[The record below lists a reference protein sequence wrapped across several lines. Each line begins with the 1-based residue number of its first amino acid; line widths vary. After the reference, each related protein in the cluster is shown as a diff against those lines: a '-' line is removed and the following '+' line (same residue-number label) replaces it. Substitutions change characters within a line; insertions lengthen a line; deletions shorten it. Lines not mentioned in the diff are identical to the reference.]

1 MARLRSHAPL
11 IIAVAGT
18 LGALALL
25 WLTRR
30 QPQALPPIFYF
41 DAPGA
46 FFTLLAWGGSAL
58 SLLARAPVQQPAWR
72 MPAAAL
78 VLTCAFVTALTP
90 LVIAAYL
97 AMALLIAGDI
107 GHWRTR
113 AAMRRVAPLVLAAAA
128 LALGYG
134 ALALRG
140 ALRIDAPQAG
150 VALDSFVFWFV
161 LLAVSTPLL
170 PPVATRP
177 AGVAESQGPAMHI
190 LTFAWLYPLVRLYTL
205 GPWNE
210 GWSFATLV
218 LGGGAMVWMS
228 LMALT
233 ARNHVARAGYARYRF
248 LAVALAG
255 AGLSSGAG
263 LAATGY
269 ALLVYLLLAVIA
281 AGETGASPVA
291 EQDGSALLLPSTL
304 PAWLLSGAIPLTAPF
319 IATWM
324 LVGAAAAGGVVL
336 LAAAAWLTALLAALS
351 IVLEPPRAAS
361 RAVWFAGATSLALG
375 VAAPLAVRFL
385 IQPSIEQLQGGLSVY
400 GDVNVW
406 PWIGLAASDS
416 ARSGVTALPTIG
428 AAGLMLVLSAMVY
441 LLVRL
446 LQPPVATGAASGA
459 PAREDVLDELRRAV
473 PWLGGEATR
482 APDHDDR

>member
-18 LGALALL
+18 LGALVLL

-30 QPQALPPIFYF
+30 QTLAMPPVFYF

-46 FFTLLAWGGSAL
+46 FFALLAWGGSAL
-58 SLLARAPVQQPAWR
+58 LLLVRKPVQQPAWR
-72 MPAAAL
+72 MLGAAL
-78 VLTCAFVTALTP
+78 FLTCAFVTALTP
-90 LVIAAYL
+90 LVIVAYL
-97 AMALLIAGDI
+97 AMTLLMTGTT
-107 GHWRTR
+107 GRWRTR
-113 AAMRRVAPLVLAAAA
+113 AALRRVTPLILAVAA

-150 VALDSFVFWFV
+150 AALDSFVFWFV
-161 LLAVSTPLL
+161 LLATSTPLMPL
-170 PPVATRP
+170 TATRP
-177 AGVAESQGPAMHI
+177 DIAVSRGAATHV

-228 LMALT
+228 LTAFT
-233 ARNHVARAGYARYRF
+233 ARDHVVRSGYARHRF

-255 AGLSSGAG
+255 TGLSSGAG

-269 ALLVYLLLAVIA
+269 ALLVYVLLAVTD
-281 AGETGASPVA
+281 AGQAGTDPVA
-291 EQDGSALLLPSTL
+291 EQDDSVSFLPSTL
-304 PAWLLSGAIPLTAPF
+304 PTWLLSGAIPLTAPF

-324 LVGAAAAGGVVL
+324 LVGAAAAGGISL
-336 LAAAAWLTALLAALS
+336 LAAAAWFTALLAALS
-351 IVLEPPRAAS
+351 IVLEPPCAMS
-361 RAVWFAGATSLALG
+361 RTWWFAGVASLALG
-375 VAAPLAVRFL
+375 IAAPLVVRIL

-406 PWIGLAASDS
+406 PWVGLATGDS
-416 ARSGVTALPTIG
+416 ARTGVTALPTIG

-446 LQPPVATGAASGA
+446 LQPPVSTGPASGV
-459 PAREDVLDELRRAV
+459 PARENVLDELRRTV
-473 PWLGGEATR
+473 PWLGGDTAR